1 MKIALP
7 AMLSFDV
14 DTQDA
19 GDCLPAKLQSAIRF
33 TQKAFFYIRGAL
45 FLAAIQ
51 R

>member
-33 TQKAFFYIRGAL
+33 TQKAFYIRGVL
-45 FLAAIQ
+45 LLAAIQ